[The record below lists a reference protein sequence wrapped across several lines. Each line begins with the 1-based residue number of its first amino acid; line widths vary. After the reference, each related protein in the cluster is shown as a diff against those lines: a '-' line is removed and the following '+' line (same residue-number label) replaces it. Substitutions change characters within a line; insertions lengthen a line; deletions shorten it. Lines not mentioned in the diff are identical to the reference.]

1 MIDAYSYFMNEI
13 LDLLEQRVHSLL
25 DEMNVLQRE
34 NDQLQRDLTE
44 KTGHLM
50 EENASLKE
58 ALAREKTARETAA
71 ERVNALLQR
80 LTDRM
85 PE

>member
-1 MIDAYSYFMNEI
+1 MIDAYSYSMNET

-25 DEMNVLQRE
+25 DEMNALQRE
-34 NDQLQRDLTE
+34 NDQLRRDLTE
-44 KTGHLM
+44 KTGHLT

-58 ALAREKTARETAA
+58 ALAREKNARETAA
-71 ERVNALLQR
+71 ERINALLQR
-80 LTDRM
+80 LTDRT